1 MSSDEVKLF
10 VGGLPD
16 GFGEEELRELF
27 SPHGFVRET
36 VILASKSTSGQKCG
50 FVCYQTQTAQEM
62 ARAAIAALSDRHCP
76 TGVDKAIQVSVAKN
90 STAGR
95 MSFPSGGPPQPQ
107 PPMGLPGAPYGGLGP
122 YGSLGPPSGQAWL
135 SAMPDGAALPGMPP
149 GMTGGMA
156 GMGAG
161 VGGAAPAWT
170 PSLLPQFVPVN
181 SGPPTVQVNPAGPS
195 DMPVRLFVGTAASV
209 RRQTEP

>member
-1 MSSDEVKLF
+1 
-10 VGGLPD
+10 
-16 GFGEEELRELF
+16 
-27 SPHGFVRET
+27 
-36 VILASKSTSGQKCG
+36 
-50 FVCYQTQTAQEM
+50 
-62 ARAAIAALSDRHCP
+62 
-76 TGVDKAIQVSVAKN
+76 
-90 STAGR
+90 

-107 PPMGLPGAPYGGLGP
+107 PPMGLPGAP

-181 SGPPTVQVNPAGPS
+181 SGAP
-195 DMPVRLFVGTAASV
+195 TAAAV
-209 RRQTEP
+209 QQVFQTFGQIHEVHLMAPSAKTGDRCAFVSFLSTAAAQSAVEQLNGRFQMPPSPRTIVVQLAKESNKRPRA